1 VSEIA
6 ALPFRPDAVIFD
18 MDGLMIDSER
28 VSIACWSEASA
39 AMGIALPDG
48 FFLQM
53 VGLGDRDCER
63 LLLQHID
70 EARIA
75 SLFSNC
81 HDLYEARTQAGLP
94 LRPGILELLD
104 LLKTHGVP
112 RAVATSTRQPRAN
125 RKLGASGLL
134 PYFDAVVTSSDV
146 QHPKPAPD
154 IYLLAIEKLGLP
166 AERLVVLED
175 SCNGLLAARDAGLA
189 CVVTVSGYTRDED
202 FAAAALVVSSLGDPG
217 GLRCRARYLRTVLPG
232 SWSDYPSRS
241 IPPPDSER

>member
-1 VSEIA
+1 MSEIA

-154 IYLLAIEKLGLP
+154 IYLLAAQRLGKDP
-166 AERLVVLED
+166 ARCLALED
-175 SCNGLLAARDAGLA
+175 SPAGTRAAVAAGMTAIQVPDLVHPDDGLRALGHRIVDSLHDVRALLVPWLAAA
-189 CVVTVSGYTRDED
+189 
-202 FAAAALVVSSLGDPG
+202 P
-217 GLRCRARYLRTVLPG
+217 
-232 SWSDYPSRS
+232 
-241 IPPPDSER
+241 

>member
-1 VSEIA
+1 MSEIA

-39 AMGIALPDG
+39 AMGIGLPDG

-63 LLLQHID
+63 LLLQHVD

-154 IYLLAIEKLGLP
+154 IYLLAAQRLGKDP
-166 AERLVVLED
+166 ARCLALED
-175 SCNGLLAARDAGLA
+175 SPAGTRAAVAAGMTAIQVPDLVHPDDSLRALGHRIVDSLHDVRALLVPWLAAA
-189 CVVTVSGYTRDED
+189 
-202 FAAAALVVSSLGDPG
+202 P
-217 GLRCRARYLRTVLPG
+217 
-232 SWSDYPSRS
+232 
-241 IPPPDSER
+241 

>member
-1 VSEIA
+1 MSPVV

-63 LLLQHID
+63 LLRQHID

-104 LLKTHGVP
+104 LLQAHGVP

-125 RKLGASGLL
+125 RKLAASGLL

-154 IYLLAIEKLGLP
+154 IYLLAVQRLGKDP
-166 AERLVVLED
+166 ARCLALED
-175 SCNGLLAARDAGLA
+175 SPAGTRAALAAGMTAIQVPDLVHPDDSLRALGHRIVESLHDVRALL
-189 CVVTVSGYTRDED
+189 VPWL
-202 FAAAALVVSSLGDPG
+202 AAAP
-217 GLRCRARYLRTVLPG
+217 
-232 SWSDYPSRS
+232 
-241 IPPPDSER
+241 

>member
-154 IYLLAIEKLGLP
+154 IYLLAAQRLGKDP
-166 AERLVVLED
+166 ARCLALED
-175 SCNGLLAARDAGLA
+175 SPAGTRAAVAAGMTAIQVPDLVHPDDSLRALGHRIVDSLHDVRALLVPWLAAA
-189 CVVTVSGYTRDED
+189 
-202 FAAAALVVSSLGDPG
+202 P
-217 GLRCRARYLRTVLPG
+217 
-232 SWSDYPSRS
+232 
-241 IPPPDSER
+241 